1 MLTKELEETLGLAV
15 DEAVK
20 RRHEYVTVE
29 HLLYALIGDKSARD
43 VLRHWKNS
51 PKMFNFC
58 PN

>member
-1 MLTKELEETLGLAV
+1 MLLTKELEETLGLAV

-43 VLRHWKNS
+43 VLRH
-51 PKMFNFC
+51 C
-58 PN
+58 GADLV